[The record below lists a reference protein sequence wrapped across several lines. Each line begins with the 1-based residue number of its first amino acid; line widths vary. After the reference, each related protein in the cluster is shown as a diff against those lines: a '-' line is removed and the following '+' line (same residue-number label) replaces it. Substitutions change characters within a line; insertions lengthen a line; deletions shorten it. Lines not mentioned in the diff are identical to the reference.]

1 MVLHIGCYVVR
12 DEEGIE
18 EVVTREPTCS
28 GQVRGWSVMVGHVNS
43 DVASI
48 QDGDSPAYYECA
60 IVHTSGPGVFRRPRA
75 LHTDTQISLA
85 SRPDL
90 E

>member
-28 GQVRGWSVMVGHVNS
+28 GRVRGWSVMVGHVNS
-43 DVASI
+43 DAASI
-48 QDGDSPAYYECA
+48 QDGGQ
-60 IVHTSGPGVFRRPRA
+60 SGVSRVWQSSV
-75 LHTDTQISLA
+75 LLVQVNSTDLA
-85 SRPDL
+85 HSIPMLRFP
-90 E
+90 

>member
-48 QDGDSPAYYECA
+48 QDGGQ
-60 IVHTSGPGVFRRPRA
+60 SGVSRVYGNRPYFW
-75 LHTDTQISLA
+75 
-85 SRPDL
+85 SR
-90 E
+90 